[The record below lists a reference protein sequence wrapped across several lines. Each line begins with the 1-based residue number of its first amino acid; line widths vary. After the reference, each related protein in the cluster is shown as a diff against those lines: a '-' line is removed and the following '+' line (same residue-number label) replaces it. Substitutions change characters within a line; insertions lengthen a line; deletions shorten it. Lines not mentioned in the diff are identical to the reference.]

1 MRDAS
6 RQVAAWVAAALLCL
20 SAIGPAIGAASG
32 PGSGD
37 ERAFAVDG
45 GVAAQQQVPAFQSAV
60 DPDVVLLRADV
71 GEDGT
76 AQWTVAFR
84 VRLTDENETAAFESV
99 QADVEENATAFTSQ
113 FATGMERTVASA
125 ENRTGREMALE
136 NVTVTATTEQL
147 PQEYG
152 VLTYRF
158 RWTNFAAADGDR
170 LRIGDSLS
178 GFFLDGESS
187 LTLAWPEEYER
198 QSVTPQPDESGETTV
213 TWRGPADFGP
223 DEPRVVAAPAGG
235 LSTTLLAVAAFLLV
249 ALAAGGWLY
258 RSRSGGEDA
267 DERRSGG
274 AAAGGAATG
283 SAAADGATD
292 AADTDTAPDEPP
304 EELLSNEERVLRLLE
319 ENGGRV
325 KQQRIAGELDWTDAK
340 TSQVVGNLR
349 EDDAVETFRIGRE
362 NVVTLPEE
370 SDL

>member
-147 PQEYG
+147 TG
-152 VLTYRF
+152 VRRTYLPLPV
-158 RWTNFAAADGDR
+158 DE
-170 LRIGDSLS
+170 LRG
-178 GFFLDGESS
+178 GRRR
-187 LTLAWPEEYER
+187 P
-198 QSVTPQPDESGETTV
+198 
-213 TWRGPADFGP
+213 PAD
-223 DEPRVVAAPAGG
+223 RR
-235 LSTTLLAVAAFLLV
+235 LAVGLFP
-249 ALAAGGWLY
+249 
-258 RSRSGGEDA
+258 
-267 DERRSGG
+267 RR
-274 AAAGGAATG
+274 
-283 SAAADGATD
+283 
-292 AADTDTAPDEPP
+292 
-304 EELLSNEERVLRLLE
+304 
-319 ENGGRV
+319 
-325 KQQRIAGELDWTDAK
+325 
-340 TSQVVGNLR
+340 
-349 EDDAVETFRIGRE
+349 
-362 NVVTLPEE
+362 
-370 SDL
+370 